1 MEMSLTQA
9 QKDLVHGLKLF
20 GCSLLETMII
30 TMELWH
36 PDELQEMLNYMVGHL
51 DATPEQLYNVCF
63 QITSGREQ
71 PEELEMEEE

>member
-1 MEMSLTQA
+1 
-9 QKDLVHGLKLF
+9 
-20 GCSLLETMII
+20 MII

-36 PDELQEMLNYMVGHL
+36 PDDLQEMLNYMVDHL

>member
-9 QKDLVHGLKLF
+9 QKDLIQGLKLF
-20 GCSLLETMII
+20 GCSLLEAMII

-36 PDELQEMLNYMVGHL
+36 PDDLQEMLNYMVNHL
-51 DATPEQLYNVCF
+51 GATPEQLYNVCF

>member
-1 MEMSLTQA
+1 MEKSLTQA
-9 QKDLVHGLKLF
+9 QKDFVHGLKLF
-20 GCSLLETMII
+20 GCSELQTIIMGLEM
-30 TMELWH
+30 WH
-36 PDELQEMLNYMVGHL
+36 PDDLQEMLNYMVDHL